1 MYLRLKETK
10 TACHSLV
17 ARWFVAD
24 IYVSPFKGDENTLG
38 GQKSN
43 IFSFDIYISPF
54 KGDENACL

>member
-24 IYVSPFKGDENTLG
+24 IYVSPFKGDENQQFLRNSSKL
-38 GQKSN
+38 QVM
-43 IFSFDIYISPF
+43 DIYVSPF
-54 KGDENACL
+54 KGVT